1 MRNNGC
7 ALASLSSFLP
17 DPNRTHQIHLNRA
30 HQTPEAPNPPL
41 LHRSPAAAPAPAIPG
56 GRPSPA
62 LTTYSRPR
70 CRGRSAL
77 GPHSS
82 VRHPEPCHSGAAAR
96 APSTCTE
103 RTDDQCYAHPRRV
116 RTGRRLQTTTEDAAY
131 MFVLRL
137 LSGLL
142 GSRIER

>member
-56 GRPSPA
+56 GRPYPTPA
-62 LTTYSRPR
+62 TPTRPQEATR
-70 CRGRSAL
+70 RPDRSAAL
-77 GPHSS
+77 G
-82 VRHPEPCHSGAAAR
+82 R
-96 APSTCTE
+96 
-103 RTDDQCYAHPRRV
+103 
-116 RTGRRLQTTTEDAAY
+116 RTGRRQGLRPSRDA
-131 MFVLRL
+131 R
-137 LSGLL
+137 G
-142 GSRIER
+142 GGERRTSRR